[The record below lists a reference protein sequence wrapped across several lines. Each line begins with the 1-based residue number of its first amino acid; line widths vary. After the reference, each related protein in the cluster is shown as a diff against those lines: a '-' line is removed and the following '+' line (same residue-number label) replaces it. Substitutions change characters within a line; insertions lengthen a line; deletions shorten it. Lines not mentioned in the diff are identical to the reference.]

1 MEVLCSVAFLFS
13 LFYQNFIGGD
23 SMKKVLFFVLIVM
36 LVCSFGFAKVYKVGT
51 SAGFP
56 PFEFVENGEFVG
68 FDMDL
73 IREIAK
79 EMGFEIEI
87 IDMSFDS
94 LIGGVVSG
102 NLDILATGMTITEK
116 RAKVVSFS
124 DPYWT
129 ADQSV
134 SVKADSDF
142 GMTVLFGKHNI
153 GVQTGTTGDLWV
165 EEKLEKTGILT
176 GNYKRYDTF
185 VLAMTDLEN
194 ENLDAVVLDSPVG
207 DRFAKVRPV
216 KTVGIIKSDEKYG
229 LAVQK
234 GNTNL
239 LNMLNEGLEKLNDNG
254 TIDEL
259 IAKYF

>member
-1 MEVLCSVAFLFS
+1 
-13 LFYQNFIGGD
+13 
-23 SMKKVLFFVLIVM
+23 MKKALFFVLIVM
-36 LVCSFGFAKVYKVGT
+36 IVCSFGFAKVYRVGT

-73 IREIAK
+73 MREIAK

-94 LIGGVVSG
+94 LIAGLVSG
-102 NLDILATGMTITEK
+102 NLDVIAAGMTITEQ
-116 RAKVVSFS
+116 RAKVVDFS
-124 DPYWT
+124 DAYWT
-129 ADQSV
+129 ADQSI

-142 GMTVLFGKHNI
+142 DLTVLFGKHNI

-165 EEKLEKTGILT
+165 EEALEKTGILT
-176 GNYKRYDTF
+176 GNYRRYDTF

-194 ENLDAVVLDSPVG
+194 ENLDAVILDSPVA

-229 LAVQK
+229 LAVKK
-234 GNTNL
+234 GNKAL
-239 LNMLNEGLEKLNDNG
+239 LDMLNEGMKRLEENG
-254 TIDEL
+254 KIDEL

>member
-1 MEVLCSVAFLFS
+1 
-13 LFYQNFIGGD
+13 
-23 SMKKVLFFVLIVM
+23 MKKALFFVLIVM
-36 LVCSFGFAKVYKVGT
+36 IVCSFGFAKVYRVGT

-73 IREIAK
+73 MREIAK

-94 LIGGVVSG
+94 LIAGLVSG
-102 NLDILATGMTITEK
+102 NLDVIAAGMTITEQ
-116 RAKVVSFS
+116 RAKVVDFS
-124 DPYWT
+124 DAYWT
-129 ADQSV
+129 ADQSI

-142 GMTVLFGKHNI
+142 DLTVLFGKHNI

-165 EEKLEKTGILT
+165 EEALEKTGILT
-176 GNYKRYDTF
+176 GNYRRYDTF

-194 ENLDAVVLDSPVG
+194 ENLDAVILDSPVA

-229 LAVQK
+229 LAVKK
-234 GNTNL
+234 GNKAL
-239 LNMLNEGLEKLNDNG
+239 LDMLNEGMKKLEENG
-254 TIDEL
+254 KIDEL